1 MLRRVA
7 VFVVVVADVVVVATA
22 VTARAAASG
31 LMTGA
36 SSSSRAHSM
45 ISASDGEGSLSA
57 NKRPVVSKFHMSGWA
72 EGISAGH
79 SSGVV
84 EELDGDGGIESNSI
98 VSSAASDHTAR
109 AVCCT

>member
-1 MLRRVA
+1 
-7 VFVVVVADVVVVATA
+7 
-22 VTARAAASG
+22 
-31 LMTGA
+31 
-36 SSSSRAHSM
+36 M

-84 EELDGDGGIESNSI
+84 KELDGDGGIESNSI
-98 VSSAASDHTAR
+98 VSSAAGDHTAR
-109 AVCCT
+109 AVCCTWSAYCGAICWCGVCGMHGNLIGDDDDDDMMSERGL